1 MLVNTQLSRRIN
13 KDIMMLRSRL
23 LLVCLAFALS
33 LISCGKKEEP
43 SDGKKQIKLVHFY
56 VDQKELWKQ
65 VAAGFAKAHP
75 EYDVTVEAIPFGVY
89 TTKIQ
94 AAAATGSALGD
105 VVLID
110 DWFAQE
116 LFKRDYTTPLDDYF
130 KRDLKESDF
139 YTQFFTVWR
148 KGNQASS
155 QLMAMPACGGV
166 TALFYNKDLFDKA
179 GVKYPDSNWTY
190 TTLLDA
196 AKKLTNGSGATK
208 QWGFISDFGNST
220 GIDTYIYSNGGS
232 ILSSDLK
239 KSGLL
244 TPESKQAVSSYVD
257 LVRVHGV
264 MPAPDP
270 SQSLGQKFMQGNVA
284 MMLNFDVAKQELAR
298 APFKWDIAEP
308 PKGSA
313 GMMSRQNGQAF
324 GIAKDCKDP
333 GAAWELIKYIV
344 TAPGEGINELF
355 STAMPLYK
363 PLANSQ
369 EYLEGTPKCD
379 RRALLRINEGKV
391 FNLITPGWQEWRDHA
406 FIPGMQEMLSG
417 RLTVDEG
424 LAQISRKIDQVL
436 FERAN

>member
-1 MLVNTQLSRRIN
+1 MI
-13 KDIMMLRSRL
+13 LRNSL
-23 LLVCLAFALS
+23 FALTACVI
-33 LISCGKKEEP
+33 LMVGLNGCGKEDEAP
-43 SDGKKQIKLVHFY
+43 NGKKQIKLVHFY
-56 VDQKELWKQ
+56 VDQKELWKR
-65 VAAGFAKAHP
+65 VAAEFAKAHP
-75 EYDVTVEAIPFGVY
+75 DYDVTVEAIPFGVY

-116 LFKRDYTTPLDDYF
+116 LFKRDYTIALDDYF

-155 QLMAMPACGGV
+155 RLMAMPACGGV
-166 TALFYNKDLFDKA
+166 TALFFNKDLFDAA
-179 GVKYPDSNWTY
+179 GVTYPDSTWTY
-190 TTLLDA
+190 ATLLGA
-196 AKKLTNGSGATK
+196 AKKLTKGSGAAK

-244 TPESKQAVSSYVD
+244 SPESKQAVSSYVD

-270 SQSLGQKFMQGNVA
+270 SQSLGQKFMQGKVA
-284 MMLNFDVAKQELAR
+284 MMLNFDVAKQELAH

-324 GIAKDCKDP
+324 GVAKDCKNP
-333 GAAWELIKYIV
+333 EAAWELIKYIV
-344 TAPGEGINELF
+344 TTPGDGINELF

-363 PLANSQ
+363 PLANSAD
-369 EYLEGTPKCD
+369 YLEGNPKCD

-406 FIPGMQEMLSG
+406 FIPGMQEMLTG

-436 FERAN
+436 AERAN